1 VEYFLEPNEFF
12 VGDHVQLYFCIPEGA
27 SYEDFSIDKIKQN
40 TSITINDISISK
52 INNKTYLK
60 LDFIPWEVGV
70 LSFPSLKEIGINFEL
85 PYIEV
90 SSVLELDKTTSLQ
103 EARPPLLLPGTTY
116 LIYGYAISFF
126 FICVLGVGFVIWIRK
141 KQKSIINK
149 LSKRYS
155 MFIFHF
161 ELKRLKA
168 KLKNRDAFSKVRKN
182 WTKKYETS
190 FRLFLSHMYKD
201 KGCWDSLTYN
211 EIVEEIKEP
220 NNEVLSLIKS
230 LFQNLSLARF
240 ANIND
245 EEIEKK
251 IIEQSFQLLKL
262 YK

>member
-1 VEYFLEPNEFF
+1 
-12 VGDHVQLYFCIPEGA
+12 
-27 SYEDFSIDKIKQN
+27 
-40 TSITINDISISK
+40 
-52 INNKTYLK
+52 
-60 LDFIPWEVGV
+60 
-70 LSFPSLKEIGINFEL
+70 
-85 PYIEV
+85 
-90 SSVLELDKTTSLQ
+90 
-103 EARPPLLLPGTTY
+103 
-116 LIYGYAISFF
+116 
-126 FICVLGVGFVIWIRK
+126 
-141 KQKSIINK
+141 
-149 LSKRYS
+149 
-155 MFIFHF
+155 M
-161 ELKRLKA
+161 KA